1 MDPFQPFEVRVP
13 GSSANLGSG
22 FDSIGMAV
30 NRFLHL
36 RFSPAEELTVTAETE
51 SLREVMGKG
60 DNLIVQVM
68 REVFQ
73 SVGQPFPPFRMEVET
88 GIPLMRGLGSSAAAI
103 VGGLTAANHLLGN
116 PFTSQELFRQA
127 VRREGHPDNVGPSL
141 FGGVVIASW
150 DGEEVH
156 ALQGPLPPF
165 SLVAAIPKVPLA
177 TSRSR
182 EALPARLDFA
192 EAVLASSRANLLT
205 AALFAGDWDAFGI
218 GLRDRFHQPY
228 RSSLVPGL
236 DRVLQGA
243 VRHGALGAALS
254 GAGPT
259 MVAFTFDPEPVRQ
272 FVAEV
277 FREEGIPVQVLT
289 LHPQAEG
296 AAVRLTEGMGS

>member
-1 MDPFQPFEVRVP
+1 MDPFQPFEVTVP

-36 RFSPAEELTVTAETE
+36 RFSPAEKWTVSSENE
-51 SLREVMGKG
+51 SLREILRNG
-60 DNLIVQVM
+60 DNLILEM
-68 REVFQ
+68 MGEVFR
-73 SVGQPFPPFRMEVET
+73 SVDQPLPPFRMEVET

-103 VGGLTAANHLLGN
+103 VGGLVAANHLLGN
-116 PFTSQELFRQA
+116 PFSSQELFRLA
-127 VRREGHPDNVGPSL
+127 VHREGHPDNVGPSL
-141 FGGVVIASW
+141 FGGVVVASW
-150 DGEEVH
+150 DGEEAH
-156 ALQGPLPPF
+156 AVQAPLPPF
-165 SLVAAIPKVPLA
+165 TVVAAIPEVPLA

-182 EALPARLDFA
+182 KALPGRLGFG
-192 EAVLASSRANLLT
+192 EAVLGSSRANLLT
-205 AALFAGDWDAFGI
+205 AALFAGDWDAFRV

-228 RSSLVPGL
+228 RSPLVPGL

-259 MVAFTFDPEPVRQ
+259 MVVFTFDPDPVRQ

-277 FREEGIPVQVLT
+277 FREERVPVQVLT
-289 LHPQAEG
+289 LYPQAEG
-296 AAVRLTEGMGS
+296 AAVRLTEERGS